1 MGVAILSGVVASLE
15 SLPNLSNGFPS
26 PTLTK
31 SVAQHQVPKWEHH
44 TSGTSTPV
52 GAPDASL
59 PSRFI
64 ACVSRE
70 ESVQKLMRTFHGKGG
85 LSENIEIVAGE
96 NLASVQ
102 EADVVLLWCAY
113 STTIVLTRTECHKVA
128 SLNLLTPSCQSP
140 A

>member
-1 MGVAILSGVVASLE
+1 MSFDILPDTMRV
-15 SLPNLSNGFPS
+15 PLSWLQEYGYGGPGIGS
-26 PTLTK
+26 HIARTRGQ
-31 SVAQHQVPKWEHH
+31 SE
-44 TSGTSTPV
+44 GTSTPV

-59 PSRFI
+59 PSRFL

-102 EADVVLLWCAY
+102 EADVVLLW
-113 STTIVLTRTECHKVA
+113 
-128 SLNLLTPSCQSP
+128 
-140 A
+140 